1 MEIIFLW
8 IIFGGIAAAIAHHK
22 GRSPIGWFFIGF
34 FLALIGVIIVAVL
47 PNLKEE
53 QERQK
58 HLDRENRRLR
68 EQLNQERVKGESFR
82 QFASQRLDTHDR
94 HLGVDTR
101 EAPASLPGGPPQRY
115 LDDADDS
122 DDFLHSL
129 GLHEQQSDGFPPARH
144 GEVDR
149 SAEAPRSPPLPRH
162 ARPAEGTGR
171 RQWHYEEHGEVRG
184 PITERALIEML
195 RSGELDA
202 STQLWTEELGDW
214 KAANEI
220 GGLRRLFS

>member
-1 MEIIFLW
+1 MEFVVLW
-8 IIFGGIAAAIAHHK
+8 IICGAIAAAIAHHK
-22 GRSPIGWFFIGF
+22 GRSAIGWFFMGF
-34 FLALIGVIIVAVL
+34 FFSLIGIVIVAVL
-47 PNLKEE
+47 PNVREE
-53 QERQK
+53 QERQRY
-58 HLDRENRRLR
+58 LDRENRRLR
-68 EQLNQERVKGESFR
+68 EQLNQERVKSESFR
-82 QFASQRLDTHDR
+82 QYASQRLDTHDR
-94 HLGVDTR
+94 HLGVDTHQ
-101 EAPASLPGGPPQRY
+101 APTALPGGQPQRY

-129 GLHEQQSDGFPPARH
+129 GLHEQESDEFPPARDVEADRDA
-144 GEVDR
+144 EVGR
-149 SAEAPRSPPLPRH
+149 AAPLPNH

-184 PITERALIEML
+184 PITERALLELL

-220 GGLRRLFS
+220 GALRRLFS